1 MHSKLE
7 KFSMEIGDALINK
20 GWHLALAESCTG
32 GLISSIITDIS
43 GSSNYFENGMVVYS
57 NQSKIRCLDVSE
69 ESLVKYGAVS
79 KKVAEEMAVGL
90 LKRSRVDIALSVT
103 GIAGPGG
110 GSKQK
115 PVGTVWS
122 AIATPVLLKT
132 RLYNFSGERKKIKHD
147 SAIGCLEFL
156 IEIINSD

>member
-1 MHSKLE
+1 MYSKLE
-7 KFSMEIGDALINK
+7 KLSMEIGAALINK
-20 GWHLALAESCTG
+20 GWRLALAESCTG
-32 GLISSIITDIS
+32 GLISNIITDIS
-43 GSSNYFENGMVVYS
+43 GSSNYFEKGVVVYS
-57 NQSKIRCLDVSE
+57 NQSKIRCLGVSE
-69 ESLVKYGAVS
+69 ESLIRYGAVS
-79 KKVAEEMAVGL
+79 REVAEEMAVGL
-90 LKRSRVDIALSVT
+90 LKCSQVDIALSVT

-132 RLYNFSGERKKIKHD
+132 RLYNFSGERKKIKND
-147 SAIGCLEFL
+147 SALSCLEFL

>member
-1 MHSKLE
+1 M
-7 KFSMEIGDALINK
+7 INK

-57 NQSKIRCLDVSE
+57 NQSKIRCLGVSK

-115 PVGTVWS
+115 PVGTIWS